1 MKKLKPAFYLRD
13 TKTVAT
19 ELLGKKLVRIYKGRR
34 ISGIITEVEAYLGTR
49 DKACHTYGGKRTPR
63 TEMMYAEG
71 GHAYIYFIYGMYYCF
86 NVVTEKKDKPEAVLI
101 RALEPVEGIELMRKF
116 RQKEHLI
123 DLTTGPGKLAEAL
136 QLNRDL
142 NGENLNSDTLFLEDA
157 KILKPSQIVKKSR
170 IGVAYAEEHAEWP
183 LRFYIKNNNF
193 ISKK

>member
-136 QLNRDL
+136 QLN
-142 NGENLNSDTLFLEDA
+142 
-157 KILKPSQIVKKSR
+157 
-170 IGVAYAEEHAEWP
+170 
-183 LRFYIKNNNF
+183 
-193 ISKK
+193 